1 MRYFQEPDSDLG
13 LIDLETQPS
22 RSDMDWIS
30 NRVLEQNANTIT
42 EFHQYKDD
50 NNSKDM
56 GESSL
61 TESLR
66 SRAKQDAISII
77 REWKNDSRLNM

>member
-1 MRYFQEPDSDLG
+1 MRYFQEPDSDLAS
-13 LIDLETQPS
+13 IDLETQQS

-30 NRVLEQNANTIT
+30 NRVLEQNVNTIT

-50 NNSKDM
+50 NTVKDM

-61 TESLR
+61 TDSLR
-66 SRAKQDAISII
+66 SMAKQDAMSII
-77 REWKNDSRLNM
+77 QDWKNDSRVNL